1 MSIKVNQDASEK
13 KRWGM
18 VVDLNRCVGCQTCT
32 IACKQTN
39 DTAPGVQWRKV
50 IDIETGS
57 FPDVQRL
64 FMVTGCQHC
73 DEPPCVPVCPTG
85 ATTKREDGIVA
96 IDYDQCIGCAYCAVS
111 CPYEARTLIH
121 DDLGYYGKKTT
132 QENATAHPERIGV
145 AQKCTFCQPKIDDGL
160 ARGLKPGID
169 FEATPACAASCIAQA
184 INFGDFNDL
193 ESNVSVLSRNQPTMR
208 LNENVGTEPQ
218 IKYLYTTPSILG
230 RDLVEKPFSQ
240 AKEALYD
247 KVNPVVGSLQNFWD
261 WRAAMNWMFGGM
273 GSGLLVLTS
282 LFTATNA
289 IPLGL
294 SRDLI
299 LCALVSI
306 SVGLFFVF
314 LKIGRKIRFWRAILR
329 PQSSWM
335 TRELYVVAFLFPV
348 SIYTAFDSNPLN
360 LCFTAFF
367 ALCFLYCQSMI
378 LYKARGIPAWRVPD
392 IPWMIFF
399 GGLMEG
405 FGLLIIFLAFQGLY
419 LHPPLLILSSSI
431 LAGISFI
438 LWYRYLVK
446 SEERL
451 PPLAVAVLK
460 SSSPLL
466 SSIAIIMVG
475 VMVYGL
481 LVPKDAHLLFAL
493 FGISAITFG
502 FVWKFI
508 VIVKA
513 SYFNGLTYNF
523 SPRRGSGDCA

>member
-1 MSIKVNQDASEK
+1 M
-13 KRWGM
+13 
-18 VVDLNRCVGCQTCT
+18 
-32 IACKQTN
+32 
-39 DTAPGVQWRKV
+39 
-50 IDIETGS
+50 
-57 FPDVQRL
+57 
-64 FMVTGCQHC
+64 
-73 DEPPCVPVCPTG
+73 
-85 ATTKREDGIVA
+85 
-96 IDYDQCIGCAYCAVS
+96 
-111 CPYEARTLIH
+111 
-121 DDLGYYGKKTT
+121 
-132 QENATAHPERIGV
+132 
-145 AQKCTFCQPKIDDGL
+145 
-160 ARGLKPGID
+160 
-169 FEATPACAASCIAQA
+169 
-184 INFGDFNDL
+184 
-193 ESNVSVLSRNQPTMR
+193 
-208 LNENVGTEPQ
+208 
-218 IKYLYTTPSILG
+218 
-230 RDLVEKPFSQ
+230 VEKPFSQ

-348 SIYTAFDSNPLN
+348 SIYTAFDSNALN

-405 FGLLIIFLAFQGLY
+405 FGLLIIFLSFQGLY

-481 LVPKDAHLLFAL
+481 LMPKDAHLLFAL